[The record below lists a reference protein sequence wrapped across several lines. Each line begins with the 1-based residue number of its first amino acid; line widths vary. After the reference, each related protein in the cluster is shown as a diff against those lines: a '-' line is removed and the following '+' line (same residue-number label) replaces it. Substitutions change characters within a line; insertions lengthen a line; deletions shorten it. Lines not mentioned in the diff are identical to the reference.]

1 MKPLIGSLSALA
13 VALVLIFALA
23 LPAHAQVLPPS
34 RGGTGTSTNPSLGQ
48 VLLGQSNGTYA
59 PVATTSLGIIA
70 NISAAYP
77 LQYANGLVSLL
88 FGTTT
93 ANSWGAHN
101 IFASLFA
108 TNASSTNATST
119 NLAVTGSFDFLGTVI
134 TNVGTWF
141 NGLFDARLATK
152 TTADLAE
159 GANLY
164 FTNDRADARIAA
176 QKGQA
181 DGIAS
186 LDGGGKVPVSQL
198 PNAIMVYQGTW
209 NANTNTPTL
218 ADGVGSTGDV
228 YRVSVAGTQDLGSGA
243 ISFVVGDYAIYNGS
257 TWEKADTTDA
267 VSSVNGFTGDVDL
280 DTGDIPEGSNLYYTL
295 ARWASALAGTTTD
308 ALSEGSA
315 NRYYTDARVGS
326 YITGSSTL
334 PALLNYWTKSGS
346 SISYTAGDVV
356 IGSLTGFLKG
366 TSGTVSAVSSI
377 VPGDVSLTKGNFLVG
392 NDAGVAQATSTIFV
406 SSTGNVGIGT
416 TNPLAKLTVGGSQS
430 GNAGMEIIPG
440 SGIVLQSYNRTAGAY
455 ASISYD
461 GSSMNFRPNGSSK
474 MFIDTTG
481 VGIGNTAPIGKL
493 HVSGAEDATF
503 ALDKSGST
511 VGRFRMF
518 VGNGTGFTADENYIQ
533 NLNTGLHILGGATGL
548 AEYVTVEYT
557 GNVGIGTSTP
567 AAKLGVA
574 GDLYL
579 TGKITATST
588 ATSTFSGAVQASC
601 FSTDG
606 TTCLTTGGGTWGSI
620 TGTLSDQTDLQT
632 ALDAKESDLTF
643 SYPLTRSA
651 NTISL
656 AFGTTTANTWSG
668 LQTFTNVGTTTFS
681 DGIQAATGY
690 VSSLFEA
697 VSGIFTSLLR
707 IPYSAA
713 LSLVSNGDIGIDS
726 TSNQFQ
732 YRSGGATR
740 VLGNG
745 NFYPAFTYSTSTAP
759 VGTTTQAAGTAF
771 VAETWNA
778 IQCFTDSGTAIVR
791 VTDGTNAMNAL
802 TASTTVG
809 TVTLS
814 SNNTF
819 TASEKRYVEI
829 GSWSGSPKQVS
840 CTVSKSLSPD

>member
-1 MKPLIGSLSALA
+1 MKYLYAAA
-13 VALVLIFALA
+13 VALALIVGLAGVARSATVLF
-23 LPAHAQVLPPS
+23 PTS
-34 RGGTGTSTNPSLGQ
+34 GGTGTSTAPSYGQ
-48 VLLGQSNGTYA
+48 VLVGKTNGTYE
-59 PVATTSLGIIA
+59 LR
-70 NISAAYP
+70 
-77 LQYANGLVSLL
+77 
-88 FGTTT
+88 
-93 ANSWGAHN
+93 
-101 IFASLFA
+101 
-108 TNASSTNATST
+108 ATST
-119 NLAVTGSFDFLGTVI
+119 LGFLT
-134 TNVGTWF
+134 TNVTEGT
-141 NGLFDARLATK
+141 
-152 TTADLAE
+152 
-159 GANLY
+159 
-164 FTNDRADARIAA
+164 
-176 QKGQA
+176 
-181 DGIAS
+181 
-186 LDGGGKVPVSQL
+186 
-198 PNAIMVYQGTW
+198 
-209 NANTNTPTL
+209 
-218 ADGVGSTGDV
+218 
-228 YRVSVAGTQDLGSGA
+228 
-243 ISFVVGDYAIYNGS
+243 
-257 TWEKADTTDA
+257 
-267 VSSVNGFTGDVDL
+267 
-280 DTGDIPEGSNLYYTL
+280 NLYYTD
-295 ARWASALAGTTTD
+295 ARWAAAFAGTTTD

-315 NRYYTDARVGS
+315 NRYYTDARVAS

-334 PALLNYWTKSGS
+334 PAFLNYWTKSGS
-346 SISYTAGDVV
+346 NISYTAGDVA

-366 TSGTVSAVSSI
+366 TSGTVSAVSSL
-377 VPGDVSLTKGNFLVG
+377 VPGDISLTKGNFLVG

-416 TNPLAKLTVGGSQS
+416 TNPLAALTVGGSQA
-430 GNAGMEIIPG
+430 GNAGMEIVPG

-533 NLNTGLHILGGATGL
+533 NLNTGLHILGGATGQT
-548 AEYVTVEYT
+548 EYVTVEYT
-557 GNVGIGTSTP
+557 GNVGVGTSTP

-681 DGIQAATGY
+681 GGIQAATGY

-732 YRSGGATR
+732 YRSNSATHVLSPVEDGA
-740 VLGNG
+740 LML
-745 NFYPAFTYSTSTAP
+745 ATSTLGT
-759 VGTTTQAAGTAF
+759 GTTTRKFPGVPQATTFTSFGCNGTGGGTF
-771 VAETWNA
+771 VAQ
-778 IQCFTDSGTAIVR
+778 IG
-791 VTDGTNAMNAL
+791 DGS
-802 TASTTVG
+802 ASTTAVVSATG
-809 TVTLS
+809 NTTTFTTLS
-814 SNNTF
+814 SNNSF
-819 TASEKRYVEI
+819 SI
-829 GSWSGSPKQVS
+829 GEAIYWAVGSVSG
-840 CTVSKSLSPD
+840 TVSNPSCAYGRTKNAT